1 MKIFYRPYK
10 RLIWDYRNADVR
22 AINSAIESFNSENA
36 FDGKDIQSQVVF
48 FNETLEHFQQLD
60 TKQNKSFHRQ

>member
-48 FNETLEHFQQLD
+48 FNETLEHF
-60 TKQNKSFHRQ
+60 